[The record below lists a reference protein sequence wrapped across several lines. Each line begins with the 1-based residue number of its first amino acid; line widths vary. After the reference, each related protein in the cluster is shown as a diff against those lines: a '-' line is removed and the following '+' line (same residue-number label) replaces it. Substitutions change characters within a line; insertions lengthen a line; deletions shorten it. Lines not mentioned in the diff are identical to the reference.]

1 MRAREVNQR
10 IMRLG
15 GVQVRQTGSHRQ
27 FAVTYTDPDGT
38 TRTARTTVAQ
48 HPGDI
53 APGTL
58 RTIEKNLEPALGK
71 GWLR

>member
-10 IMRLG
+10 IRRLG

-27 FAVTYTDPDGT
+27 FAVTYTDADGNI
-38 TRTARTTVAQ
+38 RTARTTVAQ

-53 APGTL
+53 APGAQ
-58 RTIEKNLEPALGK
+58 RMIEKNLEPALGK